1 MARIEEGAEVLVITA
16 KGFGKRTSCD
26 EYREQSRNGKGVR
39 AMAVTDKTGPLAAQ
53 LLVHPDEDIL
63 VITDD
68 GTIIRARVADIRLSG
83 RNTQGV
89 RIMRIAEGSEVV
101 AVARTEAEE
110 EEEAE
115 EAALDTAEEFVE
127 EPTEDPSLDMN
138 IADGE
143 AEEPK
148 DEI

>member
-1 MARIEEGAEVLVITA
+1 MDFQSETGRIFLEDESGRLLAEVTFPSV
-16 KGFGKRTSCD
+16 S
-26 EYREQSRNGKGVR
+26 
-39 AMAVTDKTGPLAAQ
+39 
-53 LLVHPDEDIL
+53 
-63 VITDD
+63 
-68 GTIIRARVADIRLSG
+68 ARVADIRLSG

-115 EAALDTAEEFVE
+115 EAALDTTEEFVE

>member
-1 MARIEEGAEVLVITA
+1 M
-16 KGFGKRTSCD
+16 
-26 EYREQSRNGKGVR
+26 
-39 AMAVTDKTGPLAAQ
+39 
-53 LLVHPDEDIL
+53 HPDEDIL